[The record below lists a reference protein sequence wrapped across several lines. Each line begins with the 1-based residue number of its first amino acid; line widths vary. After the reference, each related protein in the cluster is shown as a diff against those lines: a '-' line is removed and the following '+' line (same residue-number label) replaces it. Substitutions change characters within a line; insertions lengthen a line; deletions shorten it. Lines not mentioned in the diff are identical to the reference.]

1 MKRQSWPSAR
11 SSLADEASEGVGH
24 DEPEAAPEPLQAHS
38 RSFTAWEAVRM
49 QVRRCIRQPDR
60 KRGSVVP

>member
-24 DEPEAAPEPLQAHS
+24 DEPEVAPEPLQAHS

-49 QVRRCIRQPDR
+49 QDRRCIHQPDR